1 MSTSIWMSVCEEQWV
16 FKLLNG
22 QDGLEHFTSSE
33 HVQFRCVSIKLSP
46 NHHVRGSCGTQR
58 ESSHFQPATEDPK
71 RCTNISD
78 VKKLYK
84 DPLMCKT
91 SIAVIPRRTIS
102 TRIGDHRI
110 LFGEVTVGITTEYTT
125 LHAALQSTV
134 FSGLV
139 VMHNAAAMT
148 SRSWRVQL
156 RDWFQSHRWRKAWS
170 RHLHH

>member
-1 MSTSIWMSVCEEQWV
+1 MRQHQTFI
-16 FKLLNG
+16 
-22 QDGLEHFTSSE
+22 
-33 HVQFRCVSIKLSP
+33 

-58 ESSHFQPATEDPK
+58 ESSHFQPATPDPK
-71 RCTNISD
+71 RFTNISD
-78 VKKLYK
+78 VKNVYK

-102 TRIGDHRI
+102 TRIGDHRT

-148 SRSWRVQL
+148 SRPWRVTDGAKGGLDICTIEFNVIQMH
-156 RDWFQSHRWRKAWS
+156 WPKAS
-170 RHLHH
+170 AAKFMCAKSPAPLV